1 MRQVSG
7 ILLWVVATVGGVLG
21 AGWFG
26 LAGLGWSNGFIKRIY
41 WDESES
47 GIGVAFGVFGLLIWL
62 ALLGTSFAVMRGG
75 NRPPSRATRVTS
87 AVLTAVSVVL
97 VVVACVLV
105 IGWPEPP
112 SEFPTPPW
120 NRA

>member
-1 MRQVSG
+1 MRQVIG
-7 ILLWVVATVGGVLG
+7 VVLWVIATVIGILG
-21 AGWFG
+21 AGWFS
-26 LAGLGWSNGFIKRIY
+26 LAGVGWAGGFIKRRY

-47 GIGVAFGVFGLLIWL
+47 GIGIAFAVFLLVVWL
-62 ALLGTSFAVMRGG
+62 GILGGSVGVMRGG
-75 NRPPSRATRVTS
+75 VRPPTGAVRVTS
-87 AVLTAVSVVL
+87 TMLASISLVGVVVLCVLT
-97 VVVACVLV
+97 